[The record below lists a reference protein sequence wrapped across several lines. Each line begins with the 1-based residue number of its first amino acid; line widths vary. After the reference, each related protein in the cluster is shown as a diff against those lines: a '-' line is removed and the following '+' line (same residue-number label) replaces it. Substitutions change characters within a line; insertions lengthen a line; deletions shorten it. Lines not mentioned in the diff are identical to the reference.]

1 MQRDID
7 CCGCEFRVDY
17 EWDDNIL
24 CVERVTI
31 NDNDLTDL
39 LTEKVI
45 DQIRDTLYGKYAED
59 MAEKA
64 EWRYEMRRY
73 A

>member
-24 CVERVTI
+24 CVEGVSI
-31 NDNDLTDL
+31 DGNDLTDL
-39 LTEKVI
+39 LVNKVMEQIKEILYEKF
-45 DQIRDTLYGKYAED
+45 AED
-59 MAEKA
+59 RAEQA

>member
-17 EWDDNIL
+17 EWDDEVL
-24 CVERVTI
+24 CVEGI
-31 NDNDLTDL
+31 YIDGNDLTDL
-39 LTEKVI
+39 LTEKVT
-45 DQIRDTLYGKYAED
+45 DQIRDTLYGKYHED

>member
-17 EWDDNIL
+17 EWDDEVL

-39 LTEKVI
+39 LTEKVT
-45 DQIRDTLYGKYAED
+45 DQIRDTLYEKYAED